1 MDLAKNL
8 KIESVDRLTPSKPVV
23 LKPQDTVADA
33 VRQMQERRIG
43 CVVICLDRPVL
54 GIFTERD
61 LINRVLTPGRSLDLP
76 LSSVMTPEPM
86 TVQRKEP
93 IAQAMK
99 RMQKGGYRHLPV
111 VDENGRPVGM
121 LSIKRI
127 VHYIVEHYPFVANV
141 PPTPDPF
148 FQVREGA

>member
-8 KIESVDRLTPSKPVV
+8 KIESVERLAPSKPAV
-23 LKPQDTVADA
+23 LKPQDTVAEA
-33 VRQMQERRIG
+33 VRRMQERRIG
-43 CVVICLDRPVL
+43 CVVIAVDGPVL

-76 LSSVMTPEPM
+76 VSAVMTPEPM

-111 VDENGRPVGM
+111 VDEHGRPVGM
-121 LSIKRI
+121 LSVKRI
-127 VHYIVEHYPFVANV
+127 VHYIVEHFPFIANV
-141 PPTPDPF
+141 PPTPDPVF
-148 FQVREGA
+148 PVREGA